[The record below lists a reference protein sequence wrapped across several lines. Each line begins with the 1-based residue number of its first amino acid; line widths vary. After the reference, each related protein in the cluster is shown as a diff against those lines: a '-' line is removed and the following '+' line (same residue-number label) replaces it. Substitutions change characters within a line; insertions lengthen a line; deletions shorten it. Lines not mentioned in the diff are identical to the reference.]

1 MTILI
6 RRIADIPFAEGE
18 LLTLLALEHDRTA
31 PDLDYAGF
39 GWTTA
44 LSVVLEAA
52 NDRREVLAPI
62 VVALHSADDQP
73 SNDDVELL
81 FEVGEQSIVVPLSV
95 FLPHAVT
102 LLPADRDIVLALC
115 NPAGARPPDTGR
127 IVHYATGDVISWLD
141 PVGPT
146 GWSVRLSAPV
156 WRTLG
161 GTHGPR

>member
-1 MTILI
+1 MSI

-18 LLTLLALEHDRTA
+18 LLALLALEHDRTT

-39 GWTTA
+39 GWATA
-44 LSVVLEAA
+44 PVVVLEAA
-52 NDRREVLAPI
+52 ADRREVGAPI

-73 SNDDVELL
+73 STEDVELL
-81 FEVGEQSIVVPLSV
+81 FEVGGQSILVPLSV
-95 FLPHAVT
+95 FWPHAVS
-102 LLPADRDIVLALC
+102 LLPAEREIVLALC
-115 NPAGARPPDTGR
+115 NPAGVVPSDTGR

-141 PVGPT
+141 PVGPM

-161 GTHGPR
+161 GAHGAR